1 MKFLVFFNYSLISRM
16 IRLRMMDMKSPMLS
30 LQRSLPLNRIFLWRI
45 FKVASITTF
54 SVLGILVSKDVAP
67 PSLDGA
73 GSKMSCHFPT
83 ATLLAETRDLDRV
96 HISEDHVHI
105 SEDRVQISKDQV
117 HISEAQQFYL
127 PQLEAIRNG
136 SLITPQQV
144 GIIGHNHDIV
154 GLRISNQ
161 HNLLAREMIMFPP
174 CWGAWPWSN

>member
-16 IRLRMMDMKSPMLS
+16 TRLRVMDMKSPIFS

-45 FKVASITTF
+45 FKVASITIPAI
-54 SVLGILVSKDVAP
+54 LGILVSKDVAP

-73 GSKMSCHFPT
+73 GSKMSCHSPT
-83 ATLLAETRDLDRV
+83 ATLLAETRDLDGV
-96 HISEDHVHI
+96 HISE
-105 SEDRVQISKDQV
+105 DQV

-154 GLRISNQ
+154 ALEPLIN
-161 HNLLAREMIMFPP
+161 II
-174 CWGAWPWSN
+174 CWLEK

>member
-16 IRLRMMDMKSPMLS
+16 TRLRIMDMKSPIFS

-45 FKVASITTF
+45 FKVASITILAI
-54 SVLGILVSKDVAP
+54 LGILVSKDVAP

-73 GSKMSCHFPT
+73 GSKMSCHSPT
-83 ATLLAETRDLDRV
+83 ATLLAETRDLDGV
-96 HISEDHVHI
+96 HISE
-105 SEDRVQISKDQV
+105 DQV

-154 GLRISNQ
+154 ALEPLIN
-161 HNLLAREMIMFPP
+161 II
-174 CWGAWPWSN
+174 CWLEK

>member
-16 IRLRMMDMKSPMLS
+16 TRLRVMDMKSPIFS

-45 FKVASITTF
+45 FKVASITILAI
-54 SVLGILVSKDVAP
+54 LGILVSKDVTP

-73 GSKMSCHFPT
+73 GSKMSCHSPT
-83 ATLLAETRDLDRV
+83 ATLLAETRDLDGV
-96 HISEDHVHI
+96 HISE
-105 SEDRVQISKDQV
+105 DQV

-154 GLRISNQ
+154 ALEPLIN
-161 HNLLAREMIMFPP
+161 II
-174 CWGAWPWSN
+174 CWLEK

>member
-16 IRLRMMDMKSPMLS
+16 TRLRIMDMKSPIFS
-30 LQRSLPLNRIFLWRI
+30 LQRSLPLNRIFLRRI
-45 FKVASITTF
+45 IKLASITFTILAI
-54 SVLGILVSKDVAP
+54 LGILVSKDVTP

-73 GSKMSCHFPT
+73 GSKKSCHSPT
-83 ATLLAETRDLDRV
+83 AKLLAETRDLDGV
-96 HISEDHVHI
+96 HISE
-105 SEDRVQISKDQV
+105 DQV

-154 GLRISNQ
+154 ALEPLIN
-161 HNLLAREMIMFPP
+161 II
-174 CWGAWPWSN
+174 CWLEK

>member
-16 IRLRMMDMKSPMLS
+16 IRLRMMDMKSPIFS
-30 LQRSLPLNRIFLWRI
+30 LQRSLQLNRISLWRI
-45 FKVASITTF
+45 FKVASITTL
-54 SVLGILVSKDVAP
+54 SVLGILVSKDVTP

-83 ATLLAETRDLDRV
+83 ATLLAETRDLDGV

-154 GLRISNQ
+154 ALEPLIN
-161 HNLLAREMIMFPP
+161 II
-174 CWGAWPWSN
+174 CWLGK

>member
-16 IRLRMMDMKSPMLS
+16 TRLRIMDMKSPMFS

-45 FKVASITTF
+45 FKVASITILAI
-54 SVLGILVSKDVAP
+54 LGILRFDVTP

-73 GSKMSCHFPT
+73 GSKMSCHPPT
-83 ATLLAETRDLDRV
+83 ATLLAETRDLDGV
-96 HISEDHVHI
+96 HISED
-105 SEDRVQISKDQV
+105 QV
-117 HISEAQQFYL
+117 HIPGAQQFYL

-144 GIIGHNHDIV
+144 GIIEHNHINV

>member
-16 IRLRMMDMKSPMLS
+16 TRLRIMDMKSPMFS

-45 FKVASITTF
+45 FKVASITILAI
-54 SVLGILVSKDVAP
+54 LGILVSKDVTP

-73 GSKMSCHFPT
+73 GSKMSCHSPT
-83 ATLLAETRDLDRV
+83 ATLLAETRDLN
-96 HISEDHVHI
+96 SVHI
-105 SEDRVQISKDQV
+105 SEDRAQISKDQVHISEDGVHISREQV

-144 GIIGHNHDIV
+144 VIIGHSHDIV
-154 GLRISNQ
+154 ALEPLIN
-161 HNLLAREMIMFPP
+161 II
-174 CWGAWPWSN
+174 CWLGK

>member
-16 IRLRMMDMKSPMLS
+16 TRLRIMDMKSPIFS

-45 FKVASITTF
+45 FKVASITTL
-54 SVLGILVSKDVAP
+54 SVLGILVSKDVTP

-73 GSKMSCHFPT
+73 GSKMSCHSPT
-83 ATLLAETRDLDRV
+83 ATLLAETRDLDGV
-96 HISEDHVHI
+96 HISE
-105 SEDRVQISKDQV
+105 DQV

-154 GLRISNQ
+154 ALEPLIN
-161 HNLLAREMIMFPP
+161 II
-174 CWGAWPWSN
+174 CWLEK

>member
-16 IRLRMMDMKSPMLS
+16 TRLRIMDMKSPMFS

-45 FKVASITTF
+45 FKVASITILAI
-54 SVLGILVSKDVAP
+54 LGILVSKDVTP

-73 GSKMSCHFPT
+73 GSKMSCHSPT

-96 HISEDHVHI
+96 HISE
-105 SEDRVQISKDQV
+105 
-117 HISEAQQFYL
+117 AQQFYL
-127 PQLEAIRNG
+127 PVLEAIRNG

-154 GLRISNQ
+154 ALEPLIN
-161 HNLLAREMIMFPP
+161 II
-174 CWGAWPWSN
+174 CWLGK

>member
-16 IRLRMMDMKSPMLS
+16 TRLRIMDKKSPIFS
-30 LQRSLPLNRIFLWRI
+30 LQRSLQLNRISLWRI
-45 FKVASITTF
+45 FKVASITTL
-54 SVLGILVSKDVAP
+54 SVLGILVSKDVTP
-67 PSLDGA
+67 PSFDGA
-73 GSKMSCHFPT
+73 GSKMSCHSPT
-83 ATLLAETRDLDRV
+83 ATLLAETRDLDGV
-96 HISEDHVHI
+96 HISDDHVHI
-105 SEDRVQISKDQV
+105 SEDRVHISK
-117 HISEAQQFYL
+117 EQQFYL

-174 CWGAWPWSN
+174 CWGTWPWSN

>member
-16 IRLRMMDMKSPMLS
+16 TRLRIMDKKSPIFS
-30 LQRSLPLNRIFLWRI
+30 LQRSLQLNRISLWRI

-83 ATLLAETRDLDRV
+83 ATLLAETRDLDG
-96 HISEDHVHI
+96 VHI

-154 GLRISNQ
+154 ALEPLIN
-161 HNLLAREMIMFPP
+161 II
-174 CWGAWPWSN
+174 CWLEK

>member
-16 IRLRMMDMKSPMLS
+16 TRLRIMDKKSPIFS
-30 LQRSLPLNRIFLWRI
+30 LQRSLQLNRISLWRI
-45 FKVASITTF
+45 FKVASITTL
-54 SVLGILVSKDVAP
+54 SVLGILVSKDVTP
-67 PSLDGA
+67 PSFDGA
-73 GSKMSCHFPT
+73 GSKMSCHSPT
-83 ATLLAETRDLDRV
+83 ATLLAEPRDLDG
-96 HISEDHVHI
+96 VHI

-144 GIIGHNHDIV
+144 GIIGHNMIV
-154 GLRISNQ
+154 LADNQ

-174 CWGAWPWSN
+174 CWGTWPWSN

>member
-1 MKFLVFFNYSLISRM
+1 MT
-16 IRLRMMDMKSPMLS
+16 RLRIMDMKSPMFS

-45 FKVASITTF
+45 FKVASITTL
-54 SVLGILVSKDVAP
+54 SVLGILVSKDVTP

-73 GSKMSCHFPT
+73 GSKMSCHSPT
-83 ATLLAETRDLDRV
+83 ATLLAETRDLDGV
-96 HISEDHVHI
+96 HISE
-105 SEDRVQISKDQV
+105 DQV

-154 GLRISNQ
+154 ALEPLIN
-161 HNLLAREMIMFPP
+161 II
-174 CWGAWPWSN
+174 CWLGK

>member
-16 IRLRMMDMKSPMLS
+16 TRLRIMDMKSPIFS

-45 FKVASITTF
+45 FKVASITILAI
-54 SVLGILVSKDVAP
+54 LGILVSKDVAP

-73 GSKMSCHFPT
+73 GSKMSCHSPT
-83 ATLLAETRDLDRV
+83 ATLLAETRDLDGV

-154 GLRISNQ
+154 ALEPLIN
-161 HNLLAREMIMFPP
+161 II
-174 CWGAWPWSN
+174 CWLEK

>member
-16 IRLRMMDMKSPMLS
+16 TRLRIMDMKSPMFS

-45 FKVASITTF
+45 FKVASITILAI
-54 SVLGILVSKDVAP
+54 LGILVSKDVAP

-73 GSKMSCHFPT
+73 GSKMSCHLPT
-83 ATLLAETRDLDRV
+83 ATLLAETRDLDGV
-96 HISEDHVHI
+96 HISEDQVH
-105 SEDRVQISKDQV
+105 ISKDQV

-154 GLRISNQ
+154 ALEPLIN
-161 HNLLAREMIMFPP
+161 II
-174 CWGAWPWSN
+174 CWLEK

>member
-16 IRLRMMDMKSPMLS
+16 TRLRIMDKKSPIFS
-30 LQRSLPLNRIFLWRI
+30 LQRSLQLNRISLWRI
-45 FKVASITTF
+45 FKVASITTL
-54 SVLGILVSKDVAP
+54 SVLGILVSKDVIP

-83 ATLLAETRDLDRV
+83 ATLLAEPRDLDGV
-96 HISEDHVHI
+96 HISDDHVHI
-105 SEDRVQISKDQV
+105 SEDRVHISK
-117 HISEAQQFYL
+117 EQQFYL

-144 GIIGHNHDIV
+144 GIIGHNMIV
-154 GLRISNQ
+154 LADNQ

-174 CWGAWPWSN
+174 CWGTWPWSN

>member
-16 IRLRMMDMKSPMLS
+16 TRLRIMDMKSPIFS
-30 LQRSLPLNRIFLWRI
+30 LQRSLPLNRIFHWRI
-45 FKVASITTF
+45 FKVALITFTILAI
-54 SVLGILVSKDVAP
+54 LGILVSKDVTP

-73 GSKMSCHFPT
+73 GSKMSCHSPT
-83 ATLLAETRDLDRV
+83 TTLLAETRDQV
-96 HISEDHVHI
+96 GVHI
-105 SEDRVQISKDQV
+105 SEDRVQISKEQV

-154 GLRISNQ
+154 ALEPLIN
-161 HNLLAREMIMFPP
+161 II
-174 CWGAWPWSN
+174 CWLGK